1 MTSDEW
7 GESILEMDAETL
19 SMLFQTIQGEY
30 DALSDRLVEVGT
42 RLMRVRNLLIDRGGV
57 DDGKS

>member
-42 RLMRVRNLLIDRGGV
+42 RLMRVRNLLIDRGV

>member
-42 RLMRVRNLLIDRGGV
+42 RLMRVRNLLIDRGG
-57 DDGKS
+57 G